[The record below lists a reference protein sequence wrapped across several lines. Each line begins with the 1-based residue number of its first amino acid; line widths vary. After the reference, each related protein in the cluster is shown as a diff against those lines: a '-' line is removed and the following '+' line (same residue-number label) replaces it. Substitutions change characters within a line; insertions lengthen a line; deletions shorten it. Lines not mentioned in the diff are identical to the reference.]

1 MQTMAESLSS
11 CLMSIV
17 HTFFGNL

>member
-1 MQTMAESLSS
+1 MAESLSS